1 MKNNQE
7 LLNEYLLSIV
17 VEKGLS
23 KNTLLAYKND
33 LTFFLNYLKENNT
46 VILDIDHYQVNEYIE
61 YLQDNKLAIKSIKR
75 KVSALKNFFIYLT
88 LHENFKYDFSY
99 FESLKEEE
107 YLPKFVAQEDMNRVL
122 DSLKIDT
129 FIEIRNKAIC
139 ELMYATGI
147 RVSELVSL
155 KRDNVSFVN
164 QTIKVNGK
172 GAKERIIPFS
182 EKCSKWLLLY
192 LEKVKTLEKK
202 GNNSYLFITKNNK
215 QVTRQEIYILIK
227 EVFEEQGIKNVT
239 PHTLRHSFASNLL
252 SQGCPLMI
260 VKTILGHEDIKT
272 TQIYT
277 HVENKKIKSIY
288 DTIMK

>member
-17 VEKGLS
+17 VEKGLA

-46 VILDIDHYQVNEYIE
+46 LILDIDHYQVNEYIE

-107 YLPKFVAQEDMNRVL
+107 YLPKFVSQEDMNRVL
-122 DSLKIDT
+122 DSLKTDT

-192 LEKVKTLEKK
+192 LEKLKTLEKK

-227 EVFEEQGIKNVT
+227 ETFEEQGIKNVT
-239 PHTLRHSFASNLL
+239 PHTLRHSFASSLL

-260 VKTILGHEDIKT
+260 VKTLLGHEDIKT

>member
-46 VILDIDHYQVNEYIE
+46 FILDIDHYQVNEYIE

-75 KVSALKNFFIYLT
+75 KVSAIKNFFIYLT

-107 YLPKFVAQEDMNRVL
+107 YLPKFVLQEDMNRVL
-122 DSLKIDT
+122 DSLKTDT

-192 LEKVKTLEKK
+192 LEKLKTLEKK

-227 EVFEEQGIKNVT
+227 ETFEEQGIKNVT

-260 VKTILGHEDIKT
+260 VKALLGHEDIKT

>member
-122 DSLKIDT
+122 DSLKTDT

-147 RVSELVSL
+147 RVCELVSL

>member
-46 VILDIDHYQVNEYIE
+46 FILDIDHYQVNEYIE

-107 YLPKFVAQEDMNRVL
+107 YLPKFVLQEDMNRVL
-122 DSLKIDT
+122 DSLKTDT

-192 LEKVKTLEKK
+192 LEKLKTLEKK

-227 EVFEEQGIKNVT
+227 ETFEEQGIKNVT

-260 VKTILGHEDIKT
+260 VKALLGHEDIKT

>member
-46 VILDIDHYQVNEYIE
+46 LILDIDHYQVNEYIE

-122 DSLKIDT
+122 DSLKTDT

-182 EKCSKWLLLY
+182 EKCSRWLLLY
-192 LEKVKTLEKK
+192 LEKLKTLEKK

-227 EVFEEQGIKNVT
+227 ETFEEQGIKNVT

-260 VKTILGHEDIKT
+260 VKTLLGHEDIKT

>member
-46 VILDIDHYQVNEYIE
+46 FILDIDHYQVNEYIE

-107 YLPKFVAQEDMNRVL
+107 YLPKFVLQEDMNRVL
-122 DSLKIDT
+122 DSLKTDT

-192 LEKVKTLEKK
+192 LEKLKTLEKK
-202 GNNSYLFITKNNK
+202 VNNSYLFITKNNK

-227 EVFEEQGIKNVT
+227 ETFEEQGIKNVT

-260 VKTILGHEDIKT
+260 VKTLLGHEDIKT

>member
-46 VILDIDHYQVNEYIE
+46 LILDIDHYQVNEYIE

-122 DSLKIDT
+122 DSLKTDT

-192 LEKVKTLEKK
+192 LEKLKTLEKK

-227 EVFEEQGIKNVT
+227 ETFEEQGIKNVT

-260 VKTILGHEDIKT
+260 VKTLLGHEDIKT

-277 HVENKKIKSIY
+277 HVESKKIKSIY

>member
-46 VILDIDHYQVNEYIE
+46 LILDIDHYQVNEYIE

-107 YLPKFVAQEDMNRVL
+107 YLPKFVLQEDMNRVL
-122 DSLKIDT
+122 DSLKTDT

-139 ELMYATGI
+139 ELMYATGM

-192 LEKVKTLEKK
+192 LEKLKTLEKK

-227 EVFEEQGIKNVT
+227 ETFEEQGIKNVT

-260 VKTILGHEDIKT
+260 VKTLLGHEDIKT

>member
-46 VILDIDHYQVNEYIE
+46 LILDIDHYQVNEYIE
-61 YLQDNKLAIKSIKR
+61 YLQDNNLAIKSIKR

-122 DSLKIDT
+122 DSLKTDT

-227 EVFEEQGIKNVT
+227 EVFEEQGMKNVT

>member
-46 VILDIDHYQVNEYIE
+46 FILDIDHYQVNEYIE

-107 YLPKFVAQEDMNRVL
+107 YLPKFVLQEDMNRVL
-122 DSLKIDT
+122 DSLKTDT

-192 LEKVKTLEKK
+192 LEKLKTLEKK

-227 EVFEEQGIKNVT
+227 ETFEEQGIKNVT

-260 VKTILGHEDIKT
+260 VKTLLGHEDIKT

>member
-46 VILDIDHYQVNEYIE
+46 LILDIDHYQVNEYIE

-122 DSLKIDT
+122 DSLKTDT

-192 LEKVKTLEKK
+192 LENLKTLEKK

-227 EVFEEQGIKNVT
+227 ETFEEQGIKNVT

-260 VKTILGHEDIKT
+260 VKTLLGHEDIKT

>member
-46 VILDIDHYQVNEYIE
+46 FILDIDHYQVNEYIE

-75 KVSALKNFFIYLT
+75 KASALKNFFIYLT

-122 DSLKIDT
+122 DSLKTDT

-192 LEKVKTLEKK
+192 LEKLKTSEKK

-227 EVFEEQGIKNVT
+227 ETFEEQGIKNVT

-260 VKTILGHEDIKT
+260 VKTLLGHEDIKT

>member
-46 VILDIDHYQVNEYIE
+46 LILDIDHYQVNEYIE

-75 KVSALKNFFIYLT
+75 KVSALKYFFIYLT

-107 YLPKFVAQEDMNRVL
+107 YLPKFVLQEDMNRVL
-122 DSLKIDT
+122 DSLKTDT

-192 LEKVKTLEKK
+192 LEKLKTLEKK

-227 EVFEEQGIKNVT
+227 ETFEEQGIKNVT

-260 VKTILGHEDIKT
+260 VKTLLGHEDIKT

>member
-46 VILDIDHYQVNEYIE
+46 FILDIDHYQVNEYIE

-122 DSLKIDT
+122 DSLKTDT

-192 LEKVKTLEKK
+192 LEKLKTLEKK

-227 EVFEEQGIKNVT
+227 ETFEEQGIKNVT

-260 VKTILGHEDIKT
+260 VKALLGHEDIKT

>member
-46 VILDIDHYQVNEYIE
+46 LILDIDHYQVNEYIE

-122 DSLKIDT
+122 DSLKTDT

-192 LEKVKTLEKK
+192 LEKLKTLEKK

-227 EVFEEQGIKNVT
+227 ETFEEQGIKNVT

-260 VKTILGHEDIKT
+260 VKTLLGHEDIKT

>member
-1 MKNNQE
+1 M
-7 LLNEYLLSIV
+7 

-46 VILDIDHYQVNEYIE
+46 FILDIDHYQVNEYIE

-99 FESLKEEE
+99 FEILKEEE
-107 YLPKFVAQEDMNRVL
+107 YLPKFVLQEDMNRVL
-122 DSLKIDT
+122 DSLKTDT

-192 LEKVKTLEKK
+192 LEKLKTLEKK

-227 EVFEEQGIKNVT
+227 ETFEEQGIKNVT

-260 VKTILGHEDIKT
+260 VKTLLGHEDIKT